1 MLMQHQARLQV
12 TGIGSLL
19 TLHPLLGELTT
30 PEQLS
35 AADQRLR
42 RLLYL
47 HLLDDGIYVAERG
60 SMALS
65 MALGEAEHEALL
77 ASVERFVSRYR
88 ALV

>member
-1 MLMQHQARLQV
+1 MFMRHQARLQV

-19 TLHPLLGELTT
+19 TLHPLSGELTR
-30 PEQLS
+30 PEQLA

-42 RLLYL
+42 RLIYF

-65 MALGEAEHEALL
+65 LALGEAEHEALA
-77 ASVERFVSRYR
+77 ASLERFVQVNRT
-88 ALV
+88 LV

>member
-1 MLMQHQARLQV
+1 LMHNQARLQV
-12 TGIGSLL
+12 AGIGSLL
-19 TLHPLLGELTT
+19 TIHPLLGELTT
-30 PEQLS
+30 PQQLA

-65 MALGEAEHEALL
+65 LALSEAEHDALL
-77 ASVERFVSRYR
+77 ASVAGFVARYR